1 VAKAVMFDFSG
12 TLFHCEDAE
21 SWLRAVL
28 RQAGIQATEAAVR
41 ACASRLVATGGQPG
55 SRVDFTVPP
64 QLASAWA
71 RRDLNSDAHRAAYTS
86 LIRESDLPWPGL
98 ADALY
103 ERHAAPEAWWPYP
116 DTVGALELLAD
127 RAVPV
132 VVVSNI
138 GWDLRPVFRHHHL
151 DHLVHGYALS
161 FEEGTAK
168 PDPRIF
174 RQACELLGHAPTDVL
189 MVGDD
194 RVADAGATVL
204 GCGFRAV
211 DHLEPSERPHALLDV
226 VENVTG
232 K

>member
-1 VAKAVMFDFSG
+1 MFDFSG

-28 RQAGIQATEAAVR
+28 RQAGIQAADAAVLT
-41 ACASRLVATGGQPG
+41 CASRLMASGGQPG
-55 SRVDFTVPP
+55 R
-64 QLASAWA
+64 A
-71 RRDLNSDAHRAAYTS
+71 RRDLDATAHRAAYTA
-86 LIRESDLPWPGL
+86 LIEESDLPWPGL

-127 RAVPV
+127 RAIPV

-138 GWDLRPVFRHHHL
+138 GWDLRPVFRYHHI

-161 FEEGTAK
+161 YEEGMAK

-174 RQACELLGHAPTDVL
+174 RRACELLGHAPADVL

-194 RVADAGATVL
+194 RVADAGATAL

-211 DHLEPSERPHALLDV
+211 DHLEPRERPHALLDV
-226 VENVTG
+226 VENLTG